1 MWYTVKKLNNGQQKK
16 EGKIMKY
23 SYFKLKRFPV
33 IEFVNFEEAKDFLYV
48 SISRVSRTI
57 TIYVKE
63 MQENDYRFRVD
74 IPKDSNNL
82 VFNSRLY
89 HLLNDYGLDRKM
101 FVYDDFAKTYMATDF
116 SVDEKENN

>member
-1 MWYTVKKLNNGQQKK
+1 
-16 EGKIMKY
+16 MKY

-101 FVYDDFAKTYMATDF
+101 FVYDDFAKTYMATEF